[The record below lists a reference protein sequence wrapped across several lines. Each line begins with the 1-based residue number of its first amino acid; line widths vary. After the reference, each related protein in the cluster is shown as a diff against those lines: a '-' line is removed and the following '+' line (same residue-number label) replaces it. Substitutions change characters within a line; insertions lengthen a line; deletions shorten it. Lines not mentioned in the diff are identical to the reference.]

1 MGWRWVEEGQVRTAS
16 CCNLGPWLSSR
27 PFSRAAGRAELEH
40 LPRPPDLARRRGL
53 CPPAPTQPGLH
64 RRLSPGSYLGVPSL
78 WSPVPVPPPGAF
90 TTHLGLFLPP
100 TTSSREALSDGRH
113 VGRSPVRLSSGEQ
126 RSAERIV
133 GGRGFRAKA
142 SHIFL
147 PTRSQI
153 SRNYSLY
160 LSAQ

>member
-1 MGWRWVEEGQVRTAS
+1 VGQARAPHQLDGCHVLFPPKVGLSHRPKGRQSIVQVHDDVHRGVDHGVERAHSS
-16 CCNLGPWLSSR
+16 CEW
-27 PFSRAAGRAELEH
+27 
-40 LPRPPDLARRRGL
+40 
-53 CPPAPTQPGLH
+53 TT
-64 RRLSPGSYLGVPSL
+64 GSGESSL